1 MWRRLII
8 LGVIAGVC
16 SINTDQAF
24 SQARALTIRDCIQI
38 ALRNN
43 SDLKNAERRIDL
55 AASGVTSARANILP
69 SINASFSPA
78 RTFQAEQ
85 GPFLADVPIID
96 PGTGEVTFEQQEVFQ
111 DEYYRNSFSNSVSIS
126 QTIFDGG
133 RWWNQIKQ
141 ANADY
146 RSSEFG
152 HRNTREQT
160 ISTVVQ
166 RYYELLKSIDLEQVS
181 EQAVESS
188 REQLRKTE
196 SMYELGAVA
205 QVDVFRSKVSLG
217 QDLSSLILQRNAVN
231 LNRNNLNIAMGR
243 NPGQPVEIVSDD
255 PDVQPLEATTE
266 ELWAMAEQSNPEL
279 YSLEETL
286 KASDYG
292 RKISK
297 AVFLPRLTFTGSY
310 SRFNTEFGNLYDP
323 FDKNYQVR
331 GSFSLS
337 WNLFNGFADAAAVDR
352 ASLTFQINRENLINR
367 KLTLRN
373 ELERAY
379 LNLQANTELERI
391 NEDNVVSAEEDLR
404 LNDERYR
411 VGAGTLLEV
420 IDARVAL
427 NRARAVLI
435 STKYNKLIY
444 LVELY
449 SKIGNVEEKLESILQ

>member
-16 SINTDQAF
+16 SINTDQAY

-43 SDLKNAERRIDL
+43 SDLKNAERMIDL

-85 GPFLADVPIID
+85 GPFLVDVPIIED
-96 PGTGEVTFEQQEVFQ
+96 GKVVRIEQQELFQ
-111 DEYYRNSFSNSVSIS
+111 NEYYRNSFSNSVSIS

-217 QDLSSLILQRNAVN
+217 QDLSSLILQRNAVK

-243 NPGQPVEIVSDD
+243 NPGQPVEILSDD

-310 SRFNTEFGNLYDP
+310 SRFNTEFGSLYAP
-323 FDKNYQVR
+323 FDKNFQVR

-337 WNLFNGFADAAAVDR
+337 WNLFNGFADAAAVNR

-379 LNLQANTELERI
+379 LNLKANTELERI